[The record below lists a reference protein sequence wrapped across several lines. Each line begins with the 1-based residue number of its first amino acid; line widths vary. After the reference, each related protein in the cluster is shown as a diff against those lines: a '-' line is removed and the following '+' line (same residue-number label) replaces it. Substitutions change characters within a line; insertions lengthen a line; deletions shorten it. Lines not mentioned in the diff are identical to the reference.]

1 MNETNLIPNK
11 MKTKG
16 IMTIITMI
24 EMLVGFFLGLV
35 GVIDKDTT
43 MVVISCMFLICGK
56 IDSNDIFNPK

>member
-1 MNETNLIPNK
+1 